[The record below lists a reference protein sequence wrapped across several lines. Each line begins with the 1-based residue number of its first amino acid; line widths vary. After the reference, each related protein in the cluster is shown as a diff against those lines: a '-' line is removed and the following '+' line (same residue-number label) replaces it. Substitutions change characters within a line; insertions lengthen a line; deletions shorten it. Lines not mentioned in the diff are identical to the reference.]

1 MQRTLLTSWHRQGVR
16 QVSHVNYNS
25 SGVFR
30 LILRE
35 GEPGA
40 FRNGT
45 EMSSYKDI
53 KIMS

>member
-1 MQRTLLTSWHRQGVR
+1 MVVEDSARGKVYWF
-16 QVSHVNYNS
+16 NYNS